1 MKKTRLICSTVML
14 MIAFSIPVFA
24 GDQGTPARTASGDQH
39 GPALTA
45 PGDQHGPA
53 RTAPGDQ
60 HGPARTAREELSSQ
74 AWNGILLA
82 LDLIF

>member
-1 MKKTRLICSTVML
+1 MNKTKLACSTVML
-14 MIAFSIPVFA
+14 LIAFSIPVFA
-24 GDQGTPARTASGDQH
+24 GDQGTPARTE
-39 GPALTA
+39 

-60 HGPARTAREELSSQ
+60 HGPAGTFGGELSSQ
-74 AWNGILLA
+74 TWTGILLA